1 MNDTS
6 ITAAARLRHAI
17 DHRVRAEAAEARA
30 LADFAAEHEWPV
42 DAEVDL
48 IGQRP
53 ARIGAD
59 GTPLLD
65 EFVALEVAA
74 LRGISVSAA
83 TWLIRDVVNLRFRHP
98 RLWAR
103 TLAGALPL
111 YRACQLAAE
120 AARYELTVQQAHAV
134 DDEFAAHIDRLPW
147 RRLLAFYR
155 GLIADQ
161 VPGRLRELADRARA
175 DRYVRKLATDEPL
188 VSYLSAR
195 VDTADA
201 IHFDAMVDR
210 IADLL
215 ETHGD
220 TDTNDVRRAKS
231 IGILA
236 TPARATLLLAE
247 GAGPANDRHEGP
259 LSAAGFVDT
268 EPDQPTL
275 DQQPSDSA
283 LTAVWQSARAALPR
297 LRWTDPRLLP
307 KSRVYVHVA
316 EDTVLHGR
324 GPARAEHIGPIAAGM
339 LALLVGHTRI
349 QLTPVI
355 RPYDDL
361 VVDSYEIPQRI
372 RDQVI
377 MRDSCEVFPFSSRS
391 ARGGQHDHTKPYR
404 AGVKNQTRAANLGA
418 LTTKVHRAKTH
429 GRWRLKQ
436 PKPGIF
442 WWTSP
447 AGNRYRVSPRGSM
460 PMPANTPL
468 ERAACDVILRHDQ
481 SQSGHAADPPTQRA
495 TPRRRSRAARR
506 GPRLLRLSKP
516 LAKTG
521 LDKLDQRKSR
531 ASRRNRRRRS
541 WLLSG

>member
-1 MNDTS
+1 MSDTS
-6 ITAAARLRHAI
+6 RPAAERLRHAI
-17 DHRVRAEAAEARA
+17 DQRVRAEAAEARA

-59 GTPLLD
+59 GTPVLD

-74 LRGISVSAA
+74 LKGISVSAA

-120 AARYELTVQQAHAV
+120 AVRFELTLQQAHAV
-134 DDEFAAHIDRLPW
+134 DDELAAHIGRLPW

-161 VPGRLRELADRARA
+161 VPGRLSELADRARA
-175 DRYVRKLATDEPL
+175 DRYVRKLPTDEPL

-220 TDTNDVRRAKS
+220 TDTKDVRRAKS

-247 GAGPANDRHEGP
+247 GAGPTATRGRGP
-259 LSAAGFVDT
+259 MSAAGFVQT

-275 DQQPSDSA
+275 DQPTSDSA
-283 LTAVWQSARAALPR
+283 LAAVWQSARAALPR

-324 GPARAEHIGPIAAGM
+324 GPARAENIGPIAAAM
-339 LALLVGHTRI
+339 LALLVGHTRV

-355 RPYDDL
+355 RPYEDI

-372 RDQVI
+372 HDQVI
-377 MRDSCEVFPFSSRS
+377 MRDSCEVFPFSSRP
-391 ARGGQHDHTKPYR
+391 ARTAQHDHTKPYR
-404 AGVKNQTRAANLGA
+404 SGVLGQTHAANLGA
-418 LTTKVHRAKTH
+418 LSVKVHRAKTH

-447 AGNRYRVSPRGSM
+447 AGNRYRVGPGGSM
-460 PMPANTPL
+460 PMTTDTPL
-468 ERAACDVILRHDQ
+468 ERAVTDAILRHDQ
-481 SQSGHAADPPTQRA
+481 SQSHSDAGDPPTHPG
-495 TPRRRSRAARR
+495 TGRRRPRAARG
-506 GPRLLRLSKP
+506 GPRWLSSAKP

-531 ASRRNRRRRS
+531 KQGWKRPRRR
-541 WLLSG
+541 